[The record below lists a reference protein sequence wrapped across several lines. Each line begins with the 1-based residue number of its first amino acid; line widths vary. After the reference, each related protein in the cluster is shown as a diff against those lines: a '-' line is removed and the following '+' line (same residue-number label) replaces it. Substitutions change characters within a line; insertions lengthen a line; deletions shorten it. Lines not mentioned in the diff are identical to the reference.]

1 MLNSRRG
8 YFMKK
13 LENKIVVITG
23 ATGGIGLATSTLFLK
38 EGAKVVLVDKNQDE
52 LKKAEKNLSSK
63 NAKFFHA
70 DVTSEGEMRDA
81 ISYTENQFGSLDI
94 AFLNAGIEG
103 PVKSIFDYTSNEFEK
118 VMAINVR
125 GVFYGLKLC
134 ATSMKKQQGGSIII
148 TSSLAGLRGMPKIS
162 GYVASKHAVVGLMK
176 AAALELAS
184 LNIRVNTINPAPI
197 ATRMISALEE
207 NFAGKNIEK
216 IREKFEQ
223 AIPLRRYGQPS
234 EVAKLALFLASG
246 DSSFITGNSYPI
258 DGGSSAK

>member
-1 MLNSRRG
+1 
-8 YFMKK
+8 MKR
-13 LENKIVVITG
+13 LENKIAVITG
-23 ATGGIGLATSTLFLK
+23 ATGGIGLATSTLFYRKAL
-38 EGAKVVLVDKNQDE
+38 KVVLVDKNQNE

-63 NAKFFHA
+63 NARFFQA
-70 DVTSEGEMRDA
+70 DVTSEAEMRDTM
-81 ISYTENQFGSLDI
+81 SYTENQFGSLDI
-94 AFLNAGIEG
+94 AFLNAGVEG
-103 PVKSIFDYTSNEFEK
+103 PVKSIFDYTSDEFEK

-125 GVFYGLKLC
+125 GVFYGLKVC
-134 ATSMKKQQGGSIII
+134 ASLMRKQQGGSII

-176 AAALELAS
+176 AAALELAG

-234 EVAKLALFLASG
+234 EVAKLALFLASE
-246 DSSFITGNSYPI
+246 DSSFITGNTYPI

>member
-1 MLNSRRG
+1 
-8 YFMKK
+8 MKK
-13 LENKIVVITG
+13 LENKIAVITG
-23 ATGGIGLATSTLFLK
+23 ATGGIGLATSTLFLQ
-38 EGAKVVLVDKNQDE
+38 EGAKVVLVDKNQNE

-63 NAKFFHA
+63 NARFFQA
-70 DVTSEGEMRDA
+70 DVTSESEMRNT

-94 AFLNAGIEG
+94 AFLNAGVEG
-103 PVKSIFDYTSNEFEK
+103 PVKPIFDYTSDEFEK

-125 GVFYGLKLC
+125 GVFWTKGLRFFNEGK
-134 ATSMKKQQGGSIII
+134 AGGSIII

-176 AAALELAS
+176 AAALELAG

-234 EVAKLALFLASG
+234 EVAKLALFLASE
-246 DSSFITGNSYPI
+246 DSSFITGNTYPI

>member
-1 MLNSRRG
+1 
-8 YFMKK
+8 MKK
-13 LENKIVVITG
+13 LDNKIVVITG
-23 ATGGIGLATSTLFLK
+23 ATGGIGLATSTLFLQ

-52 LKKAEKNLSSK
+52 LNKAERSLSSK
-63 NAKFFHA
+63 NVKFYQA
-70 DVTSEGEMRDA
+70 DVTLESEMENA
-81 ISYTENQFGSLDI
+81 ISFTENQFGSLDI
-94 AFLNAGIEG
+94 AFLNAGVEG
-103 PVKSIFDYTSNEFEK
+103 PVKSIFDYASEDFEK
-118 VMAINVR
+118 VMAINVK
-125 GVFYGLKLC
+125 GVFFGLKVC
-134 ATSMKKQQGGSIII
+134 ATSMMKQRRGSIII

-184 LNIRVNTINPAPI
+184 ANIRVNTINPAPI

-207 NFAGKNIEK
+207 SFAGSDIKK

-234 EVAKLALFLASG
+234 EVAKLALFLASE
-246 DSSFITGNSYPI
+246 DSSFITGNTYPI

>member
-1 MLNSRRG
+1 
-8 YFMKK
+8 MKK

-23 ATGGIGLATSTLFLK
+23 ATGGIGLATSTLFLQ

-52 LKKAEKNLSSK
+52 LCKAEKKLSSK

-70 DVTSEGEMRDA
+70 DVTSETEMRDA
-81 ISYTENQFGSLDI
+81 ISYTENEFGNLDI
-94 AFLNAGIEG
+94 AFLNAGVEG
-103 PVKSIFDYTSNEFEK
+103 PVKSIFDYTSDEFEK

-125 GVFYGLKLC
+125 GVFYGLKVC
-134 ATSMKKQQGGSIII
+134 ATSMKKRPGGSIII

-197 ATRMISALEE
+197 ATRMISTLEE

-234 EVAKLALFLASG
+234 EVAKLALFLASE
-246 DSSFITGNSYPI
+246 DSSFITGNTYPI

>member
-1 MLNSRRG
+1 
-8 YFMKK
+8 MKK

-23 ATGGIGLATSTLFLK
+23 ATGGIGLATSTLFLQ
-38 EGAKVVLVDKNQDE
+38 EGAKVVLIDKNRDE
-52 LKKAEKNLSSK
+52 LNKAERSLSSK
-63 NAKFFHA
+63 NAKFFQA
-70 DVTSEGEMRDA
+70 NVTLESEMENA
-81 ISYTENQFGSLDI
+81 ISFTENQFGSLDI

-103 PVKSIFDYTSNEFEK
+103 PVKSIFDYASEDFEK
-118 VMAINVR
+118 VMAINVK
-125 GVFYGLKLC
+125 GVFFGLKAC
-134 ATSMKKQQGGSIII
+134 ATSMMKQRRGSIII

-184 LNIRVNTINPAPI
+184 ANIRVNTINPAPI

-207 NFAGKNIEK
+207 SFAGKDIK
-216 IREKFEQ
+216 RIREKFEQ

-234 EVAKLALFLASG
+234 EVAKLALFLASE
-246 DSSFITGNSYPI
+246 DSSFITGNTYPI

>member
-1 MLNSRRG
+1 
-8 YFMKK
+8 MKR
-13 LENKIVVITG
+13 LENKIAVITG
-23 ATGGIGLATSTLFLK
+23 ATGGIGLATSTLFLQ
-38 EGAKVVLVDKNQDE
+38 EGAKVVLVDKNQNE

-63 NAKFFHA
+63 NARFFQA
-70 DVTSEGEMRDA
+70 DVTSESEMRNT

-94 AFLNAGIEG
+94 AFLNAGVEG
-103 PVKSIFDYTSNEFEK
+103 PVKPIFDYTSDEFEK

-125 GVFYGLKLC
+125 GVFFGLKVC
-134 ATSMKKQQGGSIII
+134 ASSMKEKQGSIII

-176 AAALELAS
+176 AAALELAG

-234 EVAKLALFLASG
+234 EVAKLALFLASE
-246 DSSFITGNSYPI
+246 DSSFITGNTYPI

>member
-1 MLNSRRG
+1 MNSTLNS
-8 YFMKK
+8 
-13 LENKIVVITG
+13 
-23 ATGGIGLATSTLFLK
+23 
-38 EGAKVVLVDKNQDE
+38 KNV
-52 LKKAEKNLSSK
+52 
-63 NAKFFHA
+63 KFYQA
-70 DVTSEGEMRDA
+70 DVTLESEMENA
-81 ISYTENQFGSLDI
+81 ISFTENQFGSLDI

-103 PVKSIFDYTSNEFEK
+103 PVKSIFDYASEDFEK
-118 VMAINVR
+118 VMAINVK
-125 GVFYGLKLC
+125 GVFFGLKVC
-134 ATSMKKQQGGSIII
+134 ATSMMKQRRGSIII

-184 LNIRVNTINPAPI
+184 ANIRVNTINPAPI

-207 NFAGKNIEK
+207 SFAGSDIKK

-234 EVAKLALFLASG
+234 EVAKLALFLASE
-246 DSSFITGNSYPI
+246 DSSFITGNTYPI

>member
-1 MLNSRRG
+1 
-8 YFMKK
+8 MKK
-13 LENKIVVITG
+13 LEDKIVVITG
-23 ATGGIGLATSTLFLK
+23 ATGGIGLATSTLFLQ
-38 EGAKVVLVDKNQDE
+38 EGARVVLIDKNQNE
-52 LKKAEKNLSSK
+52 LKKAEQSLPSK
-63 NAKFFHA
+63 NAKFFQA
-70 DVTSEGEMRDA
+70 DVTSESEMNDA
-81 ISYTENQFGSLDI
+81 VSFAENQFGGLDI
-94 AFLNAGIEG
+94 AFLNAGVEG
-103 PVKSIFDYTSNEFEK
+103 PVKSIFDYTSEDFEK
-118 VMAINVR
+118 VMAINVK
-125 GVFYGLKLC
+125 GVFYGLKVC
-134 ATSMKKQQGGSIII
+134 ASSMIKRGQGSIII

-184 LNIRVNTINPAPI
+184 MNIRVNTINPAPI

-234 EVAKLALFLASG
+234 EVAKLALFLASE
-246 DSSFITGNSYPI
+246 DSSFITGNTYPI

>member
-1 MLNSRRG
+1 
-8 YFMKK
+8 MKK
-13 LENKIVVITG
+13 LENKIAVITG
-23 ATGGIGLATSTLFLK
+23 ATGGIGLATSTLFLQ
-38 EGAKVVLVDKNQDE
+38 EGAKVVLVDKNQNE

-63 NAKFFHA
+63 NARFFQA
-70 DVTSEGEMRDA
+70 DVTSESEMRNT

-94 AFLNAGIEG
+94 AFLNAGVEG
-103 PVKSIFDYTSNEFEK
+103 PVKPIFDYTSDEFEK

-125 GVFYGLKLC
+125 GVFFGLKVC
-134 ATSMKKQQGGSIII
+134 ASSMREKQGGSIII

-176 AAALELAS
+176 AAALELAG

-234 EVAKLALFLASG
+234 EVAKLALFLASE
-246 DSSFITGNSYPI
+246 DSSFITGNTYPI